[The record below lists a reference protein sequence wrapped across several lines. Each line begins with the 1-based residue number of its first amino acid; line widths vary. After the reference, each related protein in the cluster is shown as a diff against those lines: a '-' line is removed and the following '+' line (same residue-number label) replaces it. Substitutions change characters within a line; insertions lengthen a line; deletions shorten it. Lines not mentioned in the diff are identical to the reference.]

1 MVWVTFIFNHL
12 IHTLK
17 SHQEEMKHMALH
29 DALTGL
35 PNRNL
40 MDDRLLKLIQSSHRD
55 KKKFAFSLI
64 DLDGFKAINDELGHA
79 YGDEILKQTG
89 KRLESVL
96 REYDTAARLGGDEFI
111 VLLNDIDEHAWHTA
125 FSRILTALN
134 EPYTLY
140 DMKVSVGVSIGVS
153 IYSVHGDD
161 AETLLRNADHAM
173 YSAKAEGGGVRMFE
187 HKNVAPE
194 KHGIAEETKCFSDD
208 MVLG

>member
-1 MVWVTFIFNHL
+1 
-12 IHTLK
+12 
-17 SHQEEMKHMALH
+17 MKHMALH

-96 REYDTAARLGGDEFI
+96 R
-111 VLLNDIDEHAWHTA
+111 
-125 FSRILTALN
+125 
-134 EPYTLY
+134 
-140 DMKVSVGVSIGVS
+140 
-153 IYSVHGDD
+153 
-161 AETLLRNADHAM
+161 
-173 YSAKAEGGGVRMFE
+173 
-187 HKNVAPE
+187 
-194 KHGIAEETKCFSDD
+194 
-208 MVLG
+208 